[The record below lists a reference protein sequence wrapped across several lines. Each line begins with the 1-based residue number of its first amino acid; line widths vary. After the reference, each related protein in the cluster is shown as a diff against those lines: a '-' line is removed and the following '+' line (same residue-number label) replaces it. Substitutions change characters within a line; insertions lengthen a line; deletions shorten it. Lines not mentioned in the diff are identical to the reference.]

1 MEQLEVVLEYLKNY
15 KSRDP
20 LGFANE
26 IIKEDAAGDDLKLAL
41 LICKGSP
48 D

>member
-1 MEQLEVVLEYLKNY
+1 MDQLETVLEYLKKD

-26 IIKEDAAGDDLKLAL
+26 IFHPDVAGMTLKKLFL
-41 LICKGSP
+41 FF
-48 D
+48 